1 MSKTI
6 NWYNIR
12 H

>member
-1 MSKTI
+1 MSKII